1 MKSLII
7 NLESS
12 TERLAFQEKQFQK
25 LGLSFE
31 IMKAVSQE
39 DLSQEEIETLSFGW
53 ERPLRSVELA
63 CFMSHKK
70 AWEFVVKHN
79 EPILILEDDALL
91 SAHTKKILASLETK
105 NSCDLATL
113 EVRSRKKIVAKQGE
127 QLSTDHKIFALY
139 QDRTGAAAYVLWPSG
154 AKKLLDKVTY
164 SKPALADAFIS
175 SCYKL
180 SAYQVE
186 PAIAIQLDQ
195 CHAYDVT
202 CMHSTN
208 STISQYAKTSF
219 KELTL
224 FSSILFRY
232 RRIYSQFRMAFRQMS
247 CLRVSYKREI
257 AIHKDDFSSGD
268 KA

>member
-12 TERLAFQEKQFQK
+12 AERLAFQEKQFQK

-31 IMKAVSQE
+31 IMKAVSKE
-39 DLSQEEIETLSFGW
+39 DLSQEEIETLSVGW
-53 ERPLRSVELA
+53 ERPLRSAELA

-70 AWEFVVKHN
+70 SWEFVAKHN

-91 SAHTKKILASLETK
+91 SVHTKNILASLESK
-105 NSCDLATL
+105 DSCDLVTL
-113 EVRSRKKIVAKQGE
+113 EVRSRKKIVAKVGE
-127 QLSTDHKIFALY
+127 QLFTDHKIFALY

-154 AKKLLDKVTY
+154 AKKLLDKVIY
-164 SKPALADAFIS
+164 SGPALADAFIS

-195 CHAYDVT
+195 CQAYDVI
-202 CMHSTN
+202 CGHSTN
-208 STISQYAKTSF
+208 STISSFAKKDLNRLTFISRLFF
-219 KELTL
+219 KKRRF
-224 FSSILFRY
+224 FSQL
-232 RRIYSQFRMAFRQMS
+232 RMGFRQIS
-247 CLRVSYKREI
+247 VIDKSKKRYVKIESK
-257 AIHKDDFSSGD
+257 HFL
-268 KA
+268 